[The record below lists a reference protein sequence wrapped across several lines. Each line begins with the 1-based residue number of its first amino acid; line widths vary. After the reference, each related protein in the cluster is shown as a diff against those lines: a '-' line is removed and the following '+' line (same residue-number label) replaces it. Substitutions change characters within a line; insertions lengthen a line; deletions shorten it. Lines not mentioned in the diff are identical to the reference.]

1 MDIKTLYGLLLIGAG
16 FAFQA
21 IANYLGIDGTIET
34 TVNGLIAA
42 GLFLLGGKEII
53 NRKIGGN

>member
-21 IANYLGIDGTIET
+21 IANYLGINGTIET
-34 TVNGLIAA
+34 TVNGLIAT
-42 GLFLLGGKEII
+42 GLFLLGGKEIL
-53 NRKIGGN
+53 NRKINK